1 MFDFGKLGFFGKVR
15 LLEFGILGNW
25 DIVKVGFLVNGI
37 SVKRDFG
44 KVVFGDSGVLRKR
57 DIEKEGCWESWIL
70 QKWDFEKVVFG
81 EGGIWKIVIMGLGK
95 MGFAY
100 HGK

>member
-1 MFDFGKLGFFGKVR
+1 MGFWF
-15 LLEFGILGNW
+15 
-25 DIVKVGFLVNGI
+25 NGV
-37 SVKRDFG
+37 SVKRYFG
-44 KVVFGDSGVLRKR
+44 KVVYEDSGILGKR

-70 QKWDFEKVVFG
+70 QKRDFEKVVFG